1 MRVIAIYAAW
11 LIIIALATR
20 MAFGTAIWETEMGQ
34 GIYLVLSGILGGLLT
49 LVTTASIQ
57 NIKETAWK
65 S

>member
-1 MRVIAIYAAW
+1 MRVIAIYVAW

-20 MAFGTAIWETEMGQ
+20 MAFSTAIWDTETGQ